1 MLYPTFS
8 KKKKKNKCFAPEKMK
23 KTPFKIAHNMP
34 TMLFFS
40 TGLAAHTAQKQKIQT
55 AIMES
60 VFIQILVYF
69 FNWKMIFSAI
79 Y

>member
-1 MLYPTFS
+1 MFCPQ
-8 KKKKKNKCFAPEKMK
+8 KNE

-40 TGLAAHTAQKQKIQT
+40 TDLAAHTAQKQKIQT

-60 VFIQILVYF
+60 VFIGVFFKLKNDFFGHILSEF
-69 FNWKMIFSAI
+69 LCIFSWS
-79 Y
+79 